1 MIPRNFIQEWRQNA
15 PWSQDAQLEQDL
27 IICRALV
34 EIFSHPELAANLAF
48 RGGTALF
55 KLYLA
60 PMRYSEDIDLVQITS
75 GPIGHMMSTLQEK
88 LNPWLGNPKR
98 KQSEGRVTLTYRME
112 SEDGLPLKLKI
123 EINSR
128 EHFTLLGYSASLAGL
143 VMMPQGFCTM
153 ISIGLAGVFA
163 AKLNQKA
170 VLITGIT
177 MMAGSSALMAGFNLT
192 TDFETVVYAL
202 CLQGVSV
209 GLIFVPVSVLS
220 FTGVSNDKMGNATA
234 LWNLLRNIGG
244 SVGIGIVMTLISRGA
259 QTHQNYMV
267 DHLTPLDKGYQLAME
282 KVAPLLDLK
291 GLAGGAEASVYGQL
305 VR

>member
-1 MIPRNFIQEWRQNA
+1 MIPRNFIQEWRQHV

-75 GPIGHMMSTLQEK
+75 GPIGHIMSTLQEK

-128 EHFTLLGYSASLAGL
+128 EHFTLLGYKKHSFDVDSRWFSGSVSIPTYQLDELLGTKVRALYQRKKGRDLFDLWAAFNTTNAQPQKVINCFLHYMENEGHKVSRAEFEKNLSEKLNDQNFIRDIEPLIIADTGYDFSEAAAL
-143 VMMPQGFCTM
+143 VMN
-153 ISIGLAGVFA
+153 
-163 AKLNQKA
+163 KLVPLIPGEPWQKRK
-170 VLITGIT
+170 
-177 MMAGSSALMAGFNLT
+177 S
-192 TDFETVVYAL
+192 
-202 CLQGVSV
+202 
-209 GLIFVPVSVLS
+209 
-220 FTGVSNDKMGNATA
+220 
-234 LWNLLRNIGG
+234 
-244 SVGIGIVMTLISRGA
+244 
-259 QTHQNYMV
+259 
-267 DHLTPLDKGYQLAME
+267 
-282 KVAPLLDLK
+282 DLF
-291 GLAGGAEASVYGQL
+291 GH
-305 VR
+305 

>member
-1 MIPRNFIQEWRQNA
+1 LIPRNFIQEWRQHA

-60 PMRYSEDIDLVQITS
+60 PMRYSEDIDLVQITA
-75 GPIGHMMSTLQEK
+75 GPIGPIMSTLQEK

-128 EHFTLLGYSASLAGL
+128 EHFTLLGYSKHSFDVDSRWFSGSASIPSYQLDELLGTKVRALYQRKKGRDLFDLWAAFNTTKVHPQKVINCFLHYMENEGHKVSRAEFEKNLSEKLDDHNFIRDIEPLIITNTGYDFSEAAAL
-143 VMMPQGFCTM
+143 VMN
-153 ISIGLAGVFA
+153 
-163 AKLNQKA
+163 KLVPLIPGEPWQKRKR
-170 VLITGIT
+170 
-177 MMAGSSALMAGFNLT
+177 NL
-192 TDFETVVYAL
+192 
-202 CLQGVSV
+202 
-209 GLIFVPVSVLS
+209 P
-220 FTGVSNDKMGNATA
+220 
-234 LWNLLRNIGG
+234 R
-244 SVGIGIVMTLISRGA
+244 R
-259 QTHQNYMV
+259 
-267 DHLTPLDKGYQLAME
+267 
-282 KVAPLLDLK
+282 
-291 GLAGGAEASVYGQL
+291 
-305 VR
+305 

>member
-1 MIPRNFIQEWRQNA
+1 MIPRNFIQEWRQHA

-75 GPIGHMMSTLQEK
+75 GPIGHIMSTLQEK

-128 EHFTLLGYSASLAGL
+128 E
-143 VMMPQGFCTM
+143 
-153 ISIGLAGVFA
+153 
-163 AKLNQKA
+163 
-170 VLITGIT
+170 
-177 MMAGSSALMAGFNLT
+177 
-192 TDFETVVYAL
+192 
-202 CLQGVSV
+202 
-209 GLIFVPVSVLS
+209 
-220 FTGVSNDKMGNATA
+220 
-234 LWNLLRNIGG
+234 
-244 SVGIGIVMTLISRGA
+244 
-259 QTHQNYMV
+259 
-267 DHLTPLDKGYQLAME
+267 
-282 KVAPLLDLK
+282 
-291 GLAGGAEASVYGQL
+291 
-305 VR
+305 